1 MAGVP
6 GWTYNRPVP
15 EALEIGSRVGDFQI
29 EAVVSESATGTL
41 YRAVVPEGGAQAG
54 LEIVAPAISAI
65 PGFKDLL
72 ERSRGRTNALKHAGV
87 LGVQEVG
94 EADAHV
100 YVATDWVEGVDL
112 ATLTERVGGL
122 SFLRAAGIA
131 LQAAWVLDTAHAA
144 GLVHGALEP
153 RRLILVDDG
162 GADRVLIT
170 GFVGAEVPSANGSGT
185 GPDGWVGPPPAEYA
199 APEQVQGG
207 EVGPATDIYGLGC
220 LLYEAVTG
228 ERPFARDDVAQTLAA
243 HVDDD
248 PPAPSERLA
257 ELPSA
262 FDDVIRRALAK
273 DPARRYES
281 AAQLARATLRAGGV
295 VPPPE
300 SGPAVGKAGVI
311 TAWQRSLAAGD
322 HTWSP
327 SDAERRAARAPAKHE
342 DAPAEADVAADADV
356 TADDAAPP
364 DAPAKPPAPEAADAP
379 PPSEQEPL
387 VPSSTPIRASRR
399 GPGLRLAALAVAI
412 LAATATVVL
421 LVTSDDDEPATPSA
435 SSAPSATTERPPPAR
450 EPASTADWPARDGYT
465 VIVGVSDGN
474 RAPAVAAAREA
485 DRSGFDAGVLDSDD
499 YSSLEPGKFVAFVGT
514 FPSREAAQREAA
526 RVRRSGVVAAPYV
539 RFVNGAE

>member
-1 MAGVP
+1 MAGAP
-6 GWTYNRPVP
+6 GSTYNRPVP
-15 EALEIGSRVGDFQI
+15 EALEIGSRLGAYQI
-29 EAVVSESATGTL
+29 EAIVSESATGTL
-41 YRAVVPEGGAQAG
+41 YRAVEPEGGAQVG
-54 LEIVAPAISAI
+54 LEIAAPAISAL
-65 PGFKDLL
+65 PGFGELL
-72 ERSRGRTNALKHAGV
+72 ERSRARSNALKHAGV
-87 LGVQEVG
+87 VPVYEVG
-94 EADAHV
+94 EADSHV

-131 LQAAWVLDTAHAA
+131 LQAAWVLDTAHAT

-153 RRLILVDDG
+153 RRVILVDDG
-162 GADRVLIT
+162 GADRVMIT
-170 GFVGAEVPSANGSGT
+170 GFVGSDLPSANGSGAAA
-185 GPDGWVGPPPAEYA
+185 GGWIGPPPAEYA

-228 ERPFARDDVAQTLAA
+228 KQPFARDDLEQTLAA
-243 HVDDD
+243 HVDED
-248 PPAPSERLA
+248 PPAPSERLP

-262 FDDVIRRALAK
+262 FDDVVRRALAK

-281 AAQLARATLRAGGV
+281 ASQLARATLRAGGV

-327 SDAERRAARAPAKHE
+327 SDAERRAARAPAM
-342 DAPAEADVAADADV
+342 DADVPAEAE
-356 TADDAAPP
+356 
-364 DAPAKPPAPEAADAP
+364 APADEDVRGGRRRAAGSARRAPRPRGGRTASP
-379 PPSEQEPL
+379 QRVPL
-387 VPSSTPIRASRR
+387 VPSSTPVRASRR
-399 GPGLRLAALAVAI
+399 GPGVRLAALAVAI
-412 LAATATVVL
+412 LAAAATVVL

-435 SSAPSATTERPPPAR
+435 SSTPSRTTERPPPAR
-450 EPASTADWPARDGYT
+450 RPAVGDWPARDGYT
-465 VIVGVSDGN
+465 VIVGISDGV
-474 RAPAVAAAREA
+474 RAPAAAAARSAE
-485 DRSGFDAGVLDSDD
+485 RRGFEAGVLESSD

-514 FPSREAAQREAA
+514 FPSRAAAQREAV
-526 RVRRSGVVAAPYV
+526 RVRRAGVVAAPYV